1 MNYKDFSDMRRC
13 NGASLFAYG
22 LMNIILVLCYLI
34 EVIKKSR
41 TISYFLVFCLL
52 AMVPFFICF
61 ISYRK
66 DYDTPVIKR
75 FLPIGF
81 WVFYTFTIF
90 TTISPVAYVYA
101 IVLGGVLICYNDTK
115 LLVKYSLAI
124 LLSNITQVIYAGIT
138 HQIAPGDLPD
148 IEIRIGAK

>member
-75 FLPIGF
+75 
-81 WVFYTFTIF
+81 
-90 TTISPVAYVYA
+90 
-101 IVLGGVLICYNDTK
+101 
-115 LLVKYSLAI
+115 
-124 LLSNITQVIYAGIT
+124 
-138 HQIAPGDLPD
+138 
-148 IEIRIGAK
+148 